1 MHKITTFTACLL
13 LAATMGL
20 TINHARAE
28 RGAFAQLLGRQ
39 GAMSKANAGAVY
51 EDWHD
56 QARNRDIPVRLYIPK
71 EGSGPFPVVIFSH
84 GLGGSRDAA
93 PYLGNFWS
101 QKGYICIAVQHAGS
115 DTAVW
120 RSSLAEGKAVM
131 MQKMKAAANG
141 QNLIDRAGDIKFVI
155 DEMARRNQS
164 DPLLKNKMDLNKI
177 AVSGH
182 SFGAGTSLAIAG
194 QNFPSGQKGKDSRVK
209 AAIYLCPPVMGGKI
223 APDKTYG
230 KIDIP
235 GMLITGTKDVSAIAE
250 TKAED
255 RRIPFDGM
263 SAPNQYLINFEG
275 ADHGVFGGRLYRP
288 SNQGDQQTQQMVDEI
303 TTKFLD
309 ATLKGDAQ
317 AKQWLDSNGITS
329 YLGKAA
335 SVERK

>member
-1 MHKITTFTACLL
+1 M
-13 LAATMGL
+13 
-20 TINHARAE
+20 
-28 RGAFAQLLGRQ
+28 
-39 GAMSKANAGAVY
+39 
-51 EDWHD
+51 
-56 QARNRDIPVRLYIPK
+56 RLYIPK
-71 EGSGPFPVVIFSH
+71 EGNGPFPVVIFSH

-93 PYLGNFWS
+93 PYLGKFWS

-115 DTAVW
+115 DTGVW
-120 RSSLAEGKAVM
+120 RSSITEGKAVM

-164 DPLLKNKMDLNKI
+164 DPLLKSKMDLSKI

-263 SAPNQYLINFEG
+263 KAPNQYLINFEG

-317 AKQWLDSNGITS
+317 AKQWLDSNGMTS